1 MDRKTS
7 VIIFIEFYKYNNR
20 CFPIHLFRRIY
31 RRFFQ
36 TMQIEIKF
44 AYTFNARKN
53 FISQKSVCNMV
64 KNDRQVFDLEARTVN
79 FKSLILSVNLGF
91 NQKKNTCN

>member
-1 MDRKTS
+1 
-7 VIIFIEFYKYNNR
+7 
-20 CFPIHLFRRIY
+20 
-31 RRFFQ
+31 
-36 TMQIEIKF
+36 
-44 AYTFNARKN
+44 
-53 FISQKSVCNMV
+53 MV